1 MKLSVAVLA
10 LALAFLAGPAK
21 SQQASE
27 KTSAK
32 SSEGFDRLK
41 TLVGEWTSVDEEG
54 KAFSSTFRLVSNGT
68 ALEETFQTAKD
79 NQMVTLYTPDG
90 NRVAL
95 THYCSA
101 GNQPRME
108 SPAITGT
115 TDEFVFAFTGA
126 TNLASPEDSH
136 MHRLVL
142 QIDDADHF
150 SETWTNRAKGH
161 DTKQTF
167 DFVRKK

>member
-1 MKLSVAVLA
+1 
-10 LALAFLAGPAK
+10 LAFAVVPAN
-21 SQQASE
+21 SQQAME
-27 KTSAK
+27 KTPAK

-41 TLVGEWTSVDEEG
+41 TLLGEWTSVDADG
-54 KAFSSTFRLVSNGT
+54 TPLTSTFRLVSNGT
-68 ALEETFQTAKD
+68 ALEETFQSAKD

-95 THYCSA
+95 THYCSL

-108 SPAITGT
+108 SPAITGA

-126 TNLASPEDSH
+126 TNLASSEDSH
-136 MHRLVL
+136 MHRMVL

-161 DTKQTF
+161 DTKQVF

>member
-1 MKLSVAVLA
+1 MKISTATLAIALVLS
-10 LALAFLAGPAK
+10 AGPAR
-21 SQQASE
+21 SQAPV
-27 KTSAK
+27 K

-41 TLVGEWTSVDEEG
+41 TLVGVWESVDADG
-54 KAFSSTFRLVSNGT
+54 KTFTSTFRLVSNGT
-68 ALEETFQTAKD
+68 ALEETFQTPKD
-79 NQMVTLYTPDG
+79 DQMVTLYTPDG

-108 SPAITGT
+108 SPVITGAT
-115 TDEFVFAFTGA
+115 EEFVFAFTGA

-136 MHRLVL
+136 MHRMVL
-142 QIDDADHF
+142 QIEDADHF

-161 DTKQTF
+161 DTKQVF